1 MSDRGFTWI
10 GLILIGIG
18 VIFLSRS
25 LSQELLNS
33 WEPAFGIFFIVLGSL
48 IVLMVI
54 MKNFFEGLSKK

>member
-25 LSQELLNS
+25 L
-33 WEPAFGIFFIVLGSL
+33 EPAFGIFFIVLGSL